1 MTHIRLTQSD
11 RAEIKRKALD
21 FAFAKR
27 EDDFKIEE
35 DQLGR
40 GCYAHIIPA
49 TVRELVDALPEGW
62 TCKRNYLE
70 LAFRGMQD
78 TIHLRSSLPVP
89 NSWITYNGKRSLPI
103 NDDKLCE
110 RWSDFK
116 HRKDAFDDLRK
127 RASAQ
132 LEAMLDRFGTLSA
145 LYAAW
150 PEGAAFYAHLAPRE
164 KSAPVPAV
172 QVQVI
177 NEVFGLTDR
186 AIPERKP

>member
-78 TIHLRSSLPVP
+78 TIHLRS
-89 NSWITYNGKRSLPI
+89 
-103 NDDKLCE
+103 
-110 RWSDFK
+110 DFK